1 MKAWLLILTLIA
13 LAGLPGSGAAV
24 QSGLHG
30 QWSSVD
36 SNLTEAES
44 AEVEQGNESDLQG
57 DGPDVICSVNGIRV
71 TPQASTV
78 PCQLQTQLAGSFYSG
93 YAIRAPPVFS

>member
-13 LAGLPGSGAAV
+13 LAGLPGPGAAV

-30 QWSSVD
+30 QWSNVD

-44 AEVEQGNESDLQG
+44 AEVEQGIESDQQG
-57 DGPDVICSVNGIRV
+57 DGPDVISSANGIRFA
-71 TPQASTV
+71 PQASTV
-78 PCQLQTQLAGSFYSG
+78 PGQLQTQLSGSFYSG